1 MKKIRGFTLI
11 EILATLVIIG
21 IIVAAA
27 SLAIGNPGSDKL
39 KEERAR
45 MLSLLR
51 LAQEEAVLQSRELG
65 VAFWDNGYGF
75 FELIA
80 GQAWQPISGDT
91 LLRDRTLEAGIRL
104 QLSLEE
110 REIIM
115 SAVEREKPQIFILSS
130 GEMSPF
136 KLQMNLH
143 DEYLTTVVADVLGR
157 FEVTDIERRRR

>member
-1 MKKIRGFTLI
+1 MKKFRGFTLI

-80 GQAWQPISGDT
+80 GQAWQPITGDNM
-91 LLRDRTLEAGIRL
+91 LRDRTLEAGIRL
-104 QLSLEE
+104 QLSLED

-136 KLQMNLH
+136 KLQMNLN
-143 DEYLTTVVADVLGR
+143 DEYLTTVVADAIGR
-157 FEVTDIERRRR
+157 FEITDIESRRR